1 MVTKPGPSMPS
12 LSPASEWVAVN
23 TRPVMVTQQT
33 VRNLA
38 LGDKFFLRVAAV
50 SSAGAGPPA
59 VLEQPIHIQQIIGK
73 AHPFLSCPPARPR
86 HLDRW
91 ANGRRKEDRHL
102 PVPPG
107 TCTSRTL
114 SPPCLQKVP
123 GSSAASLRRSKRP
136 SAQGAQ
142 SRALGEGLPDPQK

>member
-59 VLEQPIHIQQIIGK
+59 VLEQPVHIQQIIGK

-142 SRALGEGLPDPQK
+142 P